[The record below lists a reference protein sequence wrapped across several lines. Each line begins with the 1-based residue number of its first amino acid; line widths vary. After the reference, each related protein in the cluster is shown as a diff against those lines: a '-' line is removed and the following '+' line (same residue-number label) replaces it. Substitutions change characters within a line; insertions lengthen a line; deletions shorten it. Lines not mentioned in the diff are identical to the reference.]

1 MNMGEIVFLKSN
13 RVRIVGVGSAV
24 PRTVVSN
31 TEIISHLQTSDLW
44 IKTNLG
50 IHERRI
56 CRFEDETSSQLGA
69 KAAIR
74 ALEYAGVDPKE
85 VQGIIVATA
94 TPEQKAPSTA
104 CLIQNILG
112 ITNGCFAFDIQAV
125 CSGFIYGLTVAA
137 GLIKSTGVTNI
148 LLIGVDTFSKI
159 TDWDDRSSPF
169 FGDGAGAVLIRHDSN
184 EEGEFTAI
192 IKADGSGHEGF
203 FVAPNDTHYTMN
215 PHAVYEAATRVL
227 PGVIKELLD
236 RSGKKIDDVKYIV
249 PHQPSIRVLDKMA
262 ESIDVS
268 KDMVLKNMDRFANTA
283 GASIPLL
290 LAENVVNGT
299 INNGDLILMAGVGS
313 GWTWGA
319 ALYRWKN

>member
-1 MNMGEIVFLKSN
+1 MFLKSN

-24 PRTVVSN
+24 PRTIVSN
-31 TEIISHLQTSDLW
+31 AEIISHLQTSDLW

-56 CRFEDETSSQLGA
+56 SQFEDETSSQLGA

-112 ITNGCFAFDIQAV
+112 ISNGCFAFDIQAV

-137 GLIKSTGVTNI
+137 SLIESTGVTNV

-159 TDWDDRSSPF
+159 TDWGDRSSPF
-169 FGDGAGAVLIRHDSN
+169 FGDGAGAVLIQCDSS
-184 EEGEFTAI
+184 EEGEFAAI

-215 PHAVYEAATRVL
+215 PRAVYEAATRVL
-227 PGVIKELLD
+227 PGVINELLGLSD
-236 RSGKKIDDVKYIV
+236 KKMADVKYIV
-249 PHQPSIRVLDKMA
+249 PHQPSVRVLNTMA
-262 ESIDVS
+262 RSLDVPEE
-268 KDMVLKNMDRFANTA
+268 MVLKNMDRFANTA

-290 LAENVVNGT
+290 LAENVVNG
-299 INNGDLILMAGVGS
+299 IIDDGDLILMAGVGS

-319 ALYRWKN
+319 ALYRWRN